1 MNTKATSLRLPTNM
15 ADELA
20 AVARADDDPMSEVM
34 RKALEQYIVTRRS
47 DPQFKERVRERLEKD
62 DKVRELMEKLAGAD

>member
-34 RKALEQYIVTRRS
+34 RKALEQYIVSRRS

>member
-20 AVARADDDPMSEVM
+20 AIARADDDPMSEVM
-34 RKALEQYIVTRRS
+34 RKALEQYIVSRRS

-62 DKVRELMEKLAGAD
+62 DEIRALMERMAGSD